1 MRAVSQ
7 ASAGCFSANYTVTF
21 IVDSM
26 IECVE
31 RCSSSRLGW
40 QSLVGGGSIGVAF
53 RRASPLGK
61 SHFSMRTSKAH
72 SSKSERGVS
81 ASKRVEAHLRKAIHA
96 GKLRPRQ
103 RIIEEDLARELEVSR
118 GPVREALLR
127 LERDGLVVTTSRRGT
142 FIRDISLAEIG
153 VIFRMRAKL
162 EGLCVRYM
170 KENPS
175 VDCAELLGRALKKLK
190 GAAAKNNEEQ
200 FFHADMELHRTIWK
214 ASNQPLLY
222 RTLNLLMNP
231 YIYIIARAYSS
242 RIPLV
247 NRRENH
253 EQYVRMVLKT
263 PLDKIEDEVEQYFAG
278 LYSRLFDQ
286 SSIFPAFDSGN
297 WADELES
304 PLTLS

>member
-1 MRAVSQ
+1 MRTA
-7 ASAGCFSANYTVTF
+7 
-21 IVDSM
+21 
-26 IECVE
+26 
-31 RCSSSRLGW
+31 
-40 QSLVGGGSIGVAF
+40 
-53 RRASPLGK
+53 K
-61 SHFSMRTSKAH
+61 SHSAKPD
-72 SSKSERGVS
+72 RGIS

-170 KENPS
+170 RENS
-175 VDCAELLGRALKKLK
+175 SIDASQLLSRTLKKLK
-190 GAAAKNNEEQ
+190 TAAAKNNEEQ
-200 FFHADMELHRTIWK
+200 FFDADMELHRTIWK

-231 YIYIIARAYSS
+231 YIFIIARGYSS
-242 RIPLV
+242 RIPLA

-253 EQYVRMVLKT
+253 EQYVRMILKT
-263 PLDKIEDEVEQYFAG
+263 PLEKIEAEVERYFGA
-278 LYSRLFDQ
+278 LYTRIFDH
-286 SSIFPAFDSGN
+286 SSAFSGFAS
-297 WADELES
+297 ADWTHNLDNPFAP
-304 PLTLS
+304 PL

>member
-1 MRAVSQ
+1 MRTPKNQ
-7 ASAGCFSANYTVTF
+7 
-21 IVDSM
+21 
-26 IECVE
+26 
-31 RCSSSRLGW
+31 SSS
-40 QSLVGGGSIGVAF
+40 
-53 RRASPLGK
+53 
-61 SHFSMRTSKAH
+61 T
-72 SSKSERGVS
+72 ERGVS

-170 KENPS
+170 RENASIDAP
-175 VDCAELLGRALKKLK
+175 DLLNRALKKLK
-190 GAAAKNNEEQ
+190 AAATKNNEEQ

-231 YIYIIARAYSS
+231 YIFIIARAYSS

-253 EQYVRMVLKT
+253 EQYVKMVLRA
-263 PLDKIEDEVEQYFAG
+263 PLDTIEEEVERYFAG
-278 LYSRLFDQ
+278 LYSRTFDQ
-286 SSIFPAFDSGN
+286 TSAFPGFATPDWTDDMDS
-297 WADELES
+297 ALS
-304 PLTLS
+304 PS